1 LPKGAGDRALRLF
14 RVKRGPKVA
23 DRNIVSLSPRV
34 RILAAALFLAVA
46 ALAAGFLLLGRS
58 PSSSQAAVK
67 TIKPLHPLKTPAKKA
82 AKPKVKVP
90 AKKPAK
96 PASKPVRKV
105 AKPKVPAARPA
116 VIDGMP
122 ASLAHALAL
131 HDVVVVS
138 LYAPRSAVDALATDE
153 AKHGAALAGVGF
165 VAFNVSDEKV
175 VSPLTSL
182 LTGAQTAA
190 DRVLDGPAVL
200 VFLRP
205 RTLFVRF
212 NGFADRDTVA
222 QAAANAANL
231 VS

>member
-1 LPKGAGDRALRLF
+1 
-14 RVKRGPKVA
+14 
-23 DRNIVSLSPRV
+23 VSLSPRV

-46 ALAAGFLLLGRS
+46 ALAAGFMLLGGS
-58 PSSSQAAVK
+58 PGSSQAAVK
-67 TIKPLHPLKTPAKKA
+67 VIKPLHPVNKAAKTAAKKA
-82 AKPKVKVP
+82 TVKPKATVAAKKP

-96 PASKPVRKV
+96 KFARKS
-105 AKPKVPAARPA
+105 AKPKVPAGPA

-122 ASLAHALAL
+122 AALAHALAT
-131 HDVVVVS
+131 HAVVVVS
-138 LYAPRSAVDALATDE
+138 LYTPRSSVDALATDE
-153 AKHGAALAGVGF
+153 AKHGAALAGAGF
-165 VAFNVSDEKV
+165 VAFNVADEKI

-200 VFLRP
+200 VFQRP

-222 QAAANAANL
+222 QAAANAASL
-231 VS
+231 AS

>member
-67 TIKPLHPLKTPAKKA
+67 TIKPLHPVKTPAKKA
-82 AKPKVKVP
+82 AKQPVKV
-90 AKKPAK
+90 AA
-96 PASKPVRKV
+96 KPVRRV

-165 VAFNVSDEKV
+165 VAFNVSDEKI

-205 RTLFVRF
+205 GTLFVRF